1 MPVVDR
7 EWTEFRRRVD
17 DAVLVGFAMVRESL
31 ARATASLLDED
42 KARAKQVV
50 AEDRDIDEHC
60 AGLSAM
66 VKERLTET
74 IGRPAEL
81 EELVLILQ
89 MIPELERSADLAEHI
104 ARRAIDG
111 LGARLSPRP
120 RGLIQ
125 SMNDTA
131 VGMWLT
137 AAAGYEKRSRDTG
150 YALAEADDEL
160 DGLAADLVE
169 EAIGSVTDSRA
180 AAELVLL
187 ARFYERSG
195 DHAVNL
201 AKRVESMVAPRRV
214 TAARLISGRPQT
226 EARGKAGRWRRYLLS
241 LRRLRIVPH
250 DDEFLE
256 LFKAA
261 ATNARDSATELRKM
275 VASFDNVDVHYQN
288 VKRYE
293 RRGDQITIDLLRKL
307 DASFITPYDREDI
320 HALTEELDDVVD
332 DIFAVAELVELVQ
345 VDQALP
351 DFPELADVLVAMTAE
366 MEELIGCL
374 QSKSGARYRL
384 ERIEALEREGDAI
397 YRRLMARLFSGTYDA
412 LDVLRWKDI
421 VQALENS
428 LNTIED
434 VSDVIESILVKS
446 S

>member
-60 AGLSAM
+60 AALSAM

-137 AAAGYEKRSRDTG
+137 AAAGYEQRSRDTG

-214 TAARLISGRPQT
+214 TAARLISGRP
-226 EARGKAGRWRRYLLS
+226 
-241 LRRLRIVPH
+241 
-250 DDEFLE
+250 
-256 LFKAA
+256 
-261 ATNARDSATELRKM
+261 
-275 VASFDNVDVHYQN
+275 
-288 VKRYE
+288 
-293 RRGDQITIDLLRKL
+293 
-307 DASFITPYDREDI
+307 
-320 HALTEELDDVVD
+320 
-332 DIFAVAELVELVQ
+332 
-345 VDQALP
+345 
-351 DFPELADVLVAMTAE
+351 
-366 MEELIGCL
+366 
-374 QSKSGARYRL
+374 
-384 ERIEALEREGDAI
+384 
-397 YRRLMARLFSGTYDA
+397 
-412 LDVLRWKDI
+412 
-421 VQALENS
+421 
-428 LNTIED
+428 
-434 VSDVIESILVKS
+434 
-446 S
+446 

>member
-7 EWTEFRRRVD
+7 EWAEFRRRVD
-17 DAVLVGFAMVRESL
+17 EAVLVAFAMVRESL
-31 ARATASLLDED
+31 ARATSALLDED
-42 KARAKQVV
+42 RGKAKQVV

-60 AGLSAM
+60 AALSAM
-66 VKERLTET
+66 VKERLTDMT
-74 IGRPAEL
+74 GRPAEL

-89 MIPELERSADLAEHI
+89 MTPELERSADLAEHV

-111 LGARLSPRP
+111 LGATLTPRS

-131 VGMWLT
+131 VGMWRT
-137 AAAGYEKRSRDTG
+137 AAAGYEQRSRDAG

-160 DGLAADLVE
+160 DGLAAALVE
-169 EAIGSVTDSRA
+169 EAIGSDMEPRT

-201 AKRVESMVAPRRV
+201 GRRVESMVAPRRV
-214 TAARLISGRPQT
+214 AAARLVSARPRA
-226 EARGKAGRWRRYLLS
+226 ESIDRPGGMRRIFGS

-250 DDEFLE
+250 DDEFYE
-256 LFKAA
+256 LFKASA
-261 ATNARDSATELRKM
+261 SNARDCAEELRKM
-275 VASFDNVDVHYQN
+275 VASFDDVDTHYQN
-288 VKRYE
+288 IKRYE

-307 DASFITPYDREDI
+307 DASFVTPYDREDI

-332 DIFAVAELVELVQ
+332 DIFAVAELIELVQ

-366 MEELIGCL
+366 MEELINCL
-374 QSKSGARYRL
+374 QSKTGARFRL
-384 ERIEALEREGDAI
+384 ERIESLEREGDAI
-397 YRRLMARLFSGTYDA
+397 YRRLMARLFGGRYEA

-434 VSDVIESILVKS
+434 VSDVVESILVKS